1 VNSLTGNLQRF
12 GFDKVTKSETLHDI
26 IAKMGENGDTT
37 EELGNGKDFTDNGL

>member
-26 IAKMGENGDTT
+26 IAEMGENGGTT